1 MTGIRGVA
9 AVWVMLYHAQ
19 LDAGK
24 YYNLPFLHKIPDMNN
39 GWRGVDLFFML
50 SGFILMYAHERDF
63 HVIRKASLIRFARL
77 RFARVYPLNA
87 VVLLLIAAFVAF
99 QPGFVA
105 WSRVSNPA
113 DFSLESF
120 VRTLFLATRWFLPR
134 SGDWNQP
141 VWSLSLEVL
150 GYAIFP
156 FVAYFVLRVTRIWP
170 LIAMIGFCLFTSL
183 VYLELKDRAITI
195 DQIAVVRMLVCFLTG
210 IAVFRIWTLTAE
222 STAKKW
228 AAWISAVSAVG
239 ILAATWSAWGGAA
252 VNLLFALLLYG
263 LAFQRGVVNRL
274 LSSRIAMYLG
284 NISFPLYLTHV
295 VPLLWLH
302 YFFLFNGARYSTFEK
317 LAVLMCWAIGCFLMA
332 TLLHHFVENPFH
344 ELGRRWAGARVP
356 NQT

>member
-1 MTGIRGVA
+1 MTGIRGIA

-19 LDAGK
+19 LGAGR
-24 YYNLPFLHKIPDMNN
+24 YYNLPFLQKVPDLGS

-63 HVIRKASLIRFARL
+63 HVIRKANLIRFARL
-77 RFARVYPLNA
+77 RFFRVYPLNA
-87 VVLLLIAAFVAF
+87 VVLLLIAVFVAF

-105 WSRVSNPA
+105 WSRVSEPG
-113 DFSLESF
+113 DFSRGAF
-120 VRTLFLATRWFLPR
+120 VRTLFLATRWFLHR
-134 SGDWNQP
+134 RGEWNQP

-150 GYAIFP
+150 GYAMFP
-156 FVAYFVLRVTRIWP
+156 FVAYFVVRVARIWQ
-170 LIAMIGFCLFTSL
+170 LIAMAFLSLFTSF
-183 VYLELKDRAITI
+183 VFLELKGRAITI
-195 DQIAVVRMLVCFLTG
+195 EQIAVVRMLACFLAG

-222 STAKKW
+222 SAPKKW
-228 AAWISAVSAVG
+228 AAWVSALSAVG
-239 ILAATWSAWGGAA
+239 ILVAGWSTWGGGA
-252 VNLLFALLLYG
+252 VNFLFASLLYG
-263 LAFQRGVVNRL
+263 LAFKRGVVNVL
-274 LSSRIAMYLG
+274 LSSRLAMFLG

-302 YFFLFNGARYSTFEK
+302 YFMLLNGARLSTFQK
-317 LAVLMCWAIGCFLMA
+317 SAALMCWAIGCFSMA